1 MGNRG
6 RNQRPAAGVV
16 LVAVAALL
24 ALAACERGSAVI
36 DPDRPCTV
44 LRIAEEARRTPA
56 GQLPPDDT
64 PRPGVLPT
72 PELTPTEAAAAGDC
86 IRPILFDI
94 ARRSDSERLRGST
107 DWPRVGT
114 QFYRSEHGRYLEVS
128 INALAAGY
136 TLFEDGPRLPVG
148 AIVKK
153 QGYTVLRTG
162 AVVAGPQFLMERMPA
177 GYDERIG
184 DWRFTLITGAG
195 SVLGESRGRDGEKVE
210 FCVECHRS
218 ARRQDFL
225 FFVPPDYRPRS

>member
-6 RNQRPAAGVV
+6 RIQGLAIA
-16 LVAVAALL
+16 AVAALL
-24 ALAACERGSAVI
+24 ALAACERAAVVA
-36 DPDRPCTV
+36 DPDRRCTV
-44 LRIAEEARRTPA
+44 PRIVEEARRAPL
-56 GQLPPDDT
+56 GRLPPDDVPT
-64 PRPGVLPT
+64 PGMLPT
-72 PELTPTEAAAAGDC
+72 PELSPAEAAVAGDC

-94 ARRSDSERLRGST
+94 ARKSDSERLRSST
-107 DWPRVGT
+107 DWPRIGT

-128 INALAAGY
+128 VNALAAGY
-136 TLFEDGPRLPVG
+136 KLFEDGPRLPVG
-148 AIVKK
+148 AVIKK

-184 DWRFTLITGAG
+184 DWKFTLITGTG
-195 SVLGESRGRDGEKVE
+195 SVRGETRGQNGETVE

-225 FFVPPDYRPRS
+225 FFVPPDYRPKS